1 MTIVEAEV
9 TEDINI
15 PVLIIVHSLV
25 VHNPS
30 TTTEGRGANP
40 KLAANN
46 KSTNKSKA
54 LEKICGTHIWSH
66 QIEWIINIL

>member
-30 TTTEGRGANP
+30 TTTEGRGGGLTRN
-40 KLAANN
+40 
-46 KSTNKSKA
+46 
-54 LEKICGTHIWSH
+54 
-66 QIEWIINIL
+66 